1 MTLHEIQEFIAE
13 RINSDDELS
22 AAGVKAFAEDRGD
35 RFKDVQQTIGRLGI
49 VVIVSMPK
57 WTALSSAAKGAVGTA
72 TVQVDVGEVVAT
84 NRAKAGHM
92 HGFDVAERISYL
104 LNMEAPSRGASVLVA
119 QSITPGVNEDGTGVV
134 YSIPFNFEHHLKAPT
149 APATGE

>member
-1 MTLHEIQEFIAE
+1 MTLREIQNFIAD
-13 RINSDDELS
+13 RINSDGELS
-22 AAGVKAFAEDRGD
+22 SAGVKAFAEDRGD
-35 RFKDVQQTIGRLGI
+35 RFKDVNQTIGRLGI
-49 VVIVSMPK
+49 VAIVAMPK
-57 WTALSSAAKGAVGTA
+57 WTARSSAAKGAVGTG

-104 LNMEAPSRGASVLVA
+104 LNMESPGPGASVLVA
-119 QSITPGVNEDGTGVV
+119 QSITPGVNEDGSGVV

-149 APATGE
+149 VQSQ